1 MNQMK
6 TYCVKEKK
14 LTDCVPGSET
24 LTKTSKGR
32 PMMKCKCSSCGI
44 IKTRFLSDADYRNL
58 KMTKK

>member
-1 MNQMK
+1 MK
-6 TYCVKEKK
+6 SYFVKEKK

-24 LTKTSKGR
+24 FAKTAKGR

-58 KMTKK
+58 KMAKK

>member
-14 LTDCVPGSET
+14 LTNCVPGSET
-24 LTKTSKGR
+24 FAKTSKGR

-44 IKTRFLSDADYRNL
+44 IKTRFFSDADYRNL